1 MAIKWKNIAI
11 DFVIVAILANMA
23 VLAKCHQNQQTEVFQ
38 LHVYFPE
45 RFSTRKVFYFG
56 IKLLDM
62 HICKLVEENSN
73 FE

>member
-1 MAIKWKNIAI
+1 MAIKWKDIAI

-45 RFSTRKVFYFG
+45 RFLIRVP
-56 IKLLDM
+56 
-62 HICKLVEENSN
+62 NSSFHGKSFLFWHQASGHAFAN
-73 FE
+73 